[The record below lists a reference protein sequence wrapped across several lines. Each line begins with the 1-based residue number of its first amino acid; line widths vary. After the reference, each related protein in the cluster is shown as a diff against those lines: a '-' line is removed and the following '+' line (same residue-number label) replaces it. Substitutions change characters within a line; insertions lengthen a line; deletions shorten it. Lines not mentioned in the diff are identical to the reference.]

1 MQDSASSRAKRSL
14 GQNFLVD
21 DNIQRKIVDALGA
34 SDVDEV
40 LEIGPGKGALT
51 RHLAGTV
58 RRLTL
63 VELDDIL
70 AANLQKRFAE
80 RPDVRVLHDDV
91 LDVDLGGLFDDLG
104 DVLVIGNIPYNIT
117 TPIIFRLLQRPR
129 PRDVVLMVQAEVA
142 ERMTA
147 AVGTKAYGA
156 LSVGI
161 RTVARVQRLFKVG
174 RGAFRPVPKVESA
187 LVRITPRLPEP
198 LCLEEEVRVRKLVRA
213 TFQWRRKQLRKI
225 LRDHPSLSLDVGRVD
240 AILEDLGIAPEV
252 RPENLTPES
261 FVALSEALG

>member
-1 MQDSASSRAKRSL
+1 VQDSAPSRAKRSL

-34 SDVDEV
+34 SSVDEV

-51 RHLAGTV
+51 RYLAGTA

-63 VELDDIL
+63 IELDDIL
-70 AANLQKRFAE
+70 AANLQERFE
-80 RPDVRVLHDDV
+80 ESSDVRVLHGDV
-91 LDVDLGGLFDDLG
+91 LNVDLGGLFDDLG

-147 AVGTKAYGA
+147 VVGTKEYGA

-161 RTVARVQRLFKVG
+161 RTVADVRRLFKVG
-174 RGAFRPVPKVESA
+174 RGAFRPVPKVDSA
-187 LVRITPRLPEP
+187 LVRITPRRPEP
-198 LCLEEEVRVRKLVRA
+198 LCLEEEVCVRKLVRA

-225 LRDHPSLSLDVGRVD
+225 LRDHPSLNLDVGQVD
-240 AILEDLGIAPEV
+240 AILEDLGIEPEV

-261 FVALSEALG
+261 FVALSKALG

>member
-1 MQDSASSRAKRSL
+1 MRTDSAVSHKLLMHSSVSRPIHRCQHSPTTGRSRRPRLKCKTASSQQGSL

-91 LDVDLGGLFDDLG
+91 LNVDLGGLFDDLG

-129 PRDVVLMVQAEVA
+129 PRDVVLMV
-142 ERMTA
+142 
-147 AVGTKAYGA
+147 K
-156 LSVGI
+156 
-161 RTVARVQRLFKVG
+161 
-174 RGAFRPVPKVESA
+174 
-187 LVRITPRLPEP
+187 
-198 LCLEEEVRVRKLVRA
+198 
-213 TFQWRRKQLRKI
+213 RR
-225 LRDHPSLSLDVGRVD
+225 SLN
-240 AILEDLGIAPEV
+240 E
-252 RPENLTPES
+252 
-261 FVALSEALG
+261 